1 MHASAQRP
9 AAPAPFIALLA
20 CALLSWAPGSA
31 RATPPPMVDGQPMQ
45 SLAPMLADVTPAVV
59 NISSKTH
66 VRVRSRF
73 FNDPFFRRFFGG
85 GVPRERI
92 EQSLGSG
99 VIVNAAKG
107 YILTNNHVVSGADS
121 IKVTLHD
128 GRSFK
133 ATLVGADPDTDIAVL
148 KIQADDLV
156 QLPLADSTR
165 IHVGDFV
172 AAVGNPFG
180 LGQSVT
186 YGIVSALGRTGLGDT
201 YQNFIQTD
209 AAINPGNSGGALV
222 NMRGQL
228 VGINSM
234 IFSPSGANAGIG
246 FAIPS
251 NLASRVMHQLITY
264 GEVRRGTLGLHVQKL
279 TPDMAH
285 APNVDAGS
293 GVVVTGVEAGSPA
306 SDADIEA
313 GDLITAIN
321 GKTVHD
327 PQDLHNTEGLLPVG
341 SRVTLALE
349 HQGKARHVTMHMA
362 PETLAHADGG
372 KLDPRLDGADLRDAS
387 SSEATRQTSGVVVD
401 KIDPGSRAARNG
413 LKPGDIIV
421 GINQRRT
428 PNVAALKALLSGP
441 PPRQLMLIVARDHRA
456 HYLLAR

>member
-1 MHASAQRP
+1 MRASVQRP
-9 AAPAPFIALLA
+9 AAFALFAALVA
-20 CALLSWAPGSA
+20 CAMLWMPGNA
-31 RATPPPMVDGQPMQ
+31 RATPPPIVDGQPME

-66 VRVRSRF
+66 VRVRSPY

-92 EQSLGSG
+92 ERSLGSG

-107 YILTNNHVVSGADS
+107 YILTNNHVISGADS

-148 KIQADDLV
+148 QIPADNLT
-156 QLPLADSTR
+156 QLPLANSSD

-186 YGIVSALGRTGLGDT
+186 YGIISALGRTGLGDT

-234 IFSPSGANAGIG
+234 IYSPSGANAGIG

-251 NLASRVMHQLITY
+251 NLAGRVMHQLITY
-264 GEVRRGTLGLHVQKL
+264 GEVHRGTLGVHVQKL
-279 TPDMAH
+279 SADMAR
-285 APNVDAGS
+285 ALGVDTDS
-293 GVVVTGVEAGSPA
+293 GVVVTGVDRASPA
-306 SDADIEA
+306 SQAGIEP

-321 GKTVHD
+321 GKQVHD

-341 SRVTLALE
+341 SRVTLAID
-349 HQGKARHVTMHMA
+349 HQGQTRNVTMHMA
-362 PETLAHADGG
+362 PEKLAHASGG
-372 KLDPRLDGADLRDAS
+372 KLDPRLDGTDLRDAS
-387 SSEATRQTSGVVVD
+387 SSEAGRQTSGVVVD
-401 KIDPGSRAARNG
+401 TVDQGSRAARNG

-421 GINQRRT
+421 GVNQRRT
-428 PNVAALKALLSGP
+428 PNLRALKALLSGP
-441 PPRQLMLIVARDHRA
+441 PPRQLMLIVARGHRV